1 MNAKKGALVTLV
13 LAASAIARDTA
24 HLRLLP
30 GEHWWAGVIGE
41 SHLMP
46 LGARSTYAFDF
57 DGDTA
62 NNQGQPL
69 LISDKGR
76 FLWCDEPFAFRIAGG
91 EITAESKSAPLVS
104 GTHGTT
110 LRETFLGV
118 SARFFPSA
126 GRTPHEAL
134 FLHPQ
139 YNTWIELTYNQN
151 QKDVLAYARAIV
163 ANGFPKG
170 VMMIDE
176 GWFSHYGNLN
186 FDRGRFPDPKAMMEE
201 LHSLGFLVMLWVCP
215 YITPDGPYFKDL
227 ILDHQEHNRSV
238 WLVNRN
244 NRHQP
249 ALMEWWDGYSAAVD
263 FTNPHGRQWFKAQLD
278 RLVKEYG
285 ADGFK
290 FDGGDTRHYSPNG
303 MLSPP
308 EAFNPRAT
316 PNALSEEYGRIGL
329 DYPLNEYR
337 AMWKMGGQPLVER
350 LCDKAHEW
358 ADLRK
363 LIPGILNQG
372 LMGYSFTCPD
382 LIGGGEYLS
391 FRGGRTIDEELVVRS
406 AQVHA
411 LMPMMQF
418 SAAPWRVLNPRNL
431 EIVRRAAKLHE
442 QFGPEIIAWAR
453 RSADTGEPIVRS
465 LEYHYPNQGFEVVT
479 DQFLLGDGIL
489 VAPVLEK
496 GASERTVRF
505 PPGKWH
511 GDDGRVVLGPSVETV
526 KVPLDRLPW
535 WRKGGN

>member
-1 MNAKKGALVTLV
+1 MNATKGTLV
-13 LAASAIARDTA
+13 ALFLAAGAIAQDKMQ
-24 HLRLLP
+24 LRILP

-46 LGARSTYAFDF
+46 FGAESTYSFDF

-76 FLWCDEPFAFRIAGG
+76 FLWCEEPFAFRIAGG
-91 EITAESKSAPLVS
+91 EITATSKSALLVS
-104 GTHGTT
+104 GTQGTT
-110 LRETFLGV
+110 LREAFLRI
-118 SARFFPSA
+118 SARSFPSA

-170 VMMIDE
+170 VLMIDE
-176 GWFSHYGNLN
+176 GWFSHYGNLD
-186 FDRGRFPDPKAMMEE
+186 FDRARFPDPKAMMEE

-215 YITPDGPYFKDL
+215 YITPDGAFFKEL
-227 ILDHQEHNRSV
+227 ILDHREHNRTV

-244 NRHQP
+244 NRQQP

-290 FDGGDTRHYSPNG
+290 FDGGDTRHYSPKG

-431 EIVRRAAKLHE
+431 EIVRSAAKLHE
-442 QFGPEIIAWAR
+442 QFGPEIMAWAR

-465 LEYHYPNQGFEVVT
+465 LEYQYPHQGYDVVT

-496 GASERTVRF
+496 GATERMVRF

-511 GDDGRVVLGPSVETV
+511 GDDDRVVLGPSTETV
-526 KVPLDRLPW
+526 KAPLDRLPW
-535 WRKGGN
+535 WRRGGN